1 MAVRKASDSNLTG
14 KKYNDASAATTKI
27 ADVPDAPTIGSV
39 TGTVTPSVAF
49 TAANRGGTVNSFTVT
64 STPGSITATG
74 ASSPITVNGLS
85 SGTSYTFK
93 VKGKN
98 NLDNF
103 GPESAASSAV
113 TVTIP
118 VYQLAQTFNTSTN
131 YTVPSGVSK
140 IGVVTISGG
149 GSGSQGNGAFVLGA
163 NPGSGGKGGSAI
175 SFFGY
180 DVNAAQNYAIT
191 VGGAGGT
198 SSFGSLTSATT
209 NGNATSNFNTNAVA
223 VNSVNG
229 GGGGSGAGANSASI
243 TYNIPDI
250 GPLTINHGG
259 GGGGG
264 GHGGSNAPNQGAK
277 GGGAGGASFGGSGG
291 GGGQGAGAGGGG
303 GGAGSG
309 PGGGGGGG
317 GTGGL
322 QNNTEGEYPP
332 GGAGGAG
339 ATGRILVYE
348 LK

>member
-1 MAVRKASDSNLTG
+1 MAVRKASDSSLTG
-14 KKYNDASAATTKI
+14 KKYNDASAATTKV
-27 ADVPDAPTIGSV
+27 ADVPNAPTIGAV

-85 SGTSYTFK
+85 SATEYTFK

-103 GPESAASSAV
+103 GPESASSAA
-113 TVTIP
+113 VTITIP
-118 VYQLAQTFNTSTN
+118 TYQLAQTFNTSTN

-149 GSGSQGNGAFVLGA
+149 VSGNQANGSFIAGGNS
-163 NPGSGGKGGSAI
+163 GSGGKSGSAV
-175 SFFGY
+175 SWFGY
-180 DVNAAQNYAIT
+180 DVNAGQNYVIG

-198 SSFGSLTSATT
+198 SSFGNLTSAAAG
-209 NGNATSNFNTNAVA
+209 GNATTNVNTNAST
-223 VNSVNG
+223 VNSSNT
-229 GGGGSGAGANSASI
+229 NSASI

-250 GPLTINHGG
+250 GPLTVQHGG
-259 GGGGG
+259 AGGNGGV
-264 GHGGSNAPNQGAK
+264 GGSNAPNQRAN
-277 GGGAGGASFGGSGG
+277 GGNAGGTSFGGAGG
-291 GGGQGAGAGGGG
+291 GGGQGQMAGGGG
-303 GGAGSG
+303 GGAGNG

-317 GTGGL
+317 GTGGT
-322 QNNTEGEYPP
+322 QSNEEGQYPG

-339 ATGRILVYE
+339 AGGRIVVYE